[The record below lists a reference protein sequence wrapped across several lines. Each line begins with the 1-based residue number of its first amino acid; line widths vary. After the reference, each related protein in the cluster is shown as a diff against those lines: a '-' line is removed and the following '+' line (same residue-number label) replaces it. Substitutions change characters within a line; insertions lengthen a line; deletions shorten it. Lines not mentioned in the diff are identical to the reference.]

1 MDGEE
6 VELSEEDKEKMRMHK
21 DDGQHMMI
29 HLEEASELPEDMEK
43 MIKNIEIM
51 VHAEEDTKDLTPEQR
66 EELKKAMEQVHI
78 ELEGFQLD
86 LDSLMEIHEIE
97 IEELIDGELEDGE
110 HKVFIKKIEIDTD
123 SDFDGKWSKGE
134 QSFGMMRIE
143 IDGQDGEDFTWTSE
157 GGDEGFTIVLVSEVS
172 DSKGDVEDV
181 RIQIMAE
188 DQMIVF
194 PNPNEGS
201 FTVQFK
207 VEEKAKTLVQI
218 VDAQGKTVFEDKLG
232 KFQGEYKKVIDL
244 QNSGAGTYIVSLQS
258 GDRITKQTVVVK

>member
-1 MDGEE
+1 
-6 VELSEEDKEKMRMHK
+6 
-21 DDGQHMMI
+21 
-29 HLEEASELPEDMEK
+29 
-43 MIKNIEIM
+43 
-51 VHAEEDTKDLTPEQR
+51 
-66 EELKKAMEQVHI
+66 
-78 ELEGFQLD
+78 
-86 LDSLMEIHEIE
+86 
-97 IEELIDGELEDGE
+97 
-110 HKVFIKKIEIDTD
+110 
-123 SDFDGKWSKGE
+123 
-134 QSFGMMRIE
+134 MRIE